1 MKDRLQKDLISAMK
15 EHNRKKA
22 DTIKSVKAAVQME
35 EINSKKELTD
45 EDIFSIVTK
54 QVKLRKDAIKDFEK
68 AGREDLINSY
78 NEEIDVLNEYLPKPL
93 TMEEINSIIDEA
105 FNVVN
110 PKAQSD
116 MGKIMKEISPKL
128 KNKADMGEVNK
139 IIKEK
144 LSQI

>member
-1 MKDRLQKDLISAMK
+1 MKERLQKDLISSMK
-15 EHNRKKA
+15 EHNRKKS
-22 DTIKSVKAAVQME
+22 DTIKAVKAAVQME
-35 EINSKKELTD
+35 EISKKKELSD
-45 EDIFSIVTK
+45 EEIISIITK

-68 AGREDLINSY
+68 ANREDLINSY

-93 TMEEINSIIDEA
+93 TIEEINSIIDEA

-110 PKAQSD
+110 PVSSSD

-128 KNKADMGEVNK
+128 KNRADMGEVNK